1 MLHRVGGGV
10 VAVLVHKAAAVV
22 HIVAVAVHIRAAG
35 HKAAADH
42 RQAAGH
48 RHYVVDGA
56 GGIAAGSYS
65 KDLEFRSA
73 AARHSKEELEAEDW
87 PESIF
92 ALGTVM
98 GVRIDCYGHEPGQQR
113 PFLLQL
119 ARDQKHSYRDLLLG
133 PRNKP

>member
-1 MLHRVGGGV
+1 MLHRVGV
-10 VAVLVHKAAAVV
+10 VVVVHKAAAVV
-22 HIVAVAVHIRAAG
+22 HMVAVAVHIRAAG
-35 HKAAADH
+35 HKAAAGH

-56 GGIAAGSYS
+56 GEIAAGSYS

-73 AARHSKEELEAEDW
+73 AEARHSKEELEAEDW

-98 GVRIDCYGHEPGQQR
+98 GVWIDCYGHEPGQQR